1 MSIPAT
7 PKKILL
13 GLDFILGHFQEP
25 IFPRKIM
32 TKELGYQVE
41 VFSKEEALG
50 YFKSSNYE
58 DCRINAYPP
67 FTEYQGINRT
77 PISFLMVDLDLKDFG
92 GRVEGGGGE
101 YSKKKEEKTSLSLEK
116 VLNKASEKIKKE
128 KVEEG
133 GRSIGGNP
141 TVLWT
146 GNGYH
151 IYQPVSG
158 LILEEYETFY
168 EFTKYL
174 GKDLTSMFIQFAEEY
189 LTDYTADRLHN
200 PTVKSCL
207 LRIPG
212 SLNSKCIP
220 NKDQDAEVKIVQRW
234 DGKRPSIQPLRRDF
248 RRWLIHKRI
257 DDIEELKEQ
266 EKKRGRFQI
275 IASQNQSKA
284 ITKIKWIEKGIL
296 EHPLPDHIK
305 YIIWRILSPYLLN
318 VKKLPKEESYS
329 VMKDWL
335 DRCNELERL
344 NFNAKIKIKEGLK
357 GASKGY
363 FPISIEKL
371 KEENNALYCI
381 VLNRRGKS
389 ESVC

>member
-1 MSIPAT
+1 L
-7 PKKILL
+7 KKILD
-13 GLDFILGHFQEP
+13 GLDFVLSHFQQP

-32 TKELGYQVE
+32 TKELGHQVE
-41 VFSKEEALG
+41 VFNKEEVLG

-58 DCRINAYPP
+58 DCRINAYPS
-67 FTEYQGINRT
+67 FTEYKGINRT

-92 GRVEGGGGE
+92 GQQEKDE
-101 YSKKKEEKTSLSLEK
+101 DSKRKKGKILLEK
-116 VLNKASEKIKKE
+116 ALSKALDKIKKE
-128 KVEEG
+128 
-133 GRSIGGNP
+133 SIGGNP

-158 LILEEYETFY
+158 FVLEENETFH
-168 EFTKYL
+168 EFIMHFD
-174 GKDLTSMFIQFAEEY
+174 KDLTTMFIQFAEEY
-189 LTDYTADRLHN
+189 FTDYTSDRLHN

-220 NKDQDAEVKIVQRW
+220 NRGEYAKVKIIQRW
-234 DGKRPSIQPLRRDF
+234 DGKRPSIQPILRDF
-248 RRWLIHKRI
+248 RRWLIQKRI
-257 DDIEELKEQ
+257 DDIEELKKQ
-266 EKKRGRFQI
+266 DKKHVKYQI
-275 IASQNQSKA
+275 ITSQNQSKV
-284 ITKIKWIEKGIL
+284 ISKIKWIEKGIL
-296 EHPLPDHIK
+296 EHPLPDHRK

-329 VMKDWL
+329 VIKEWL

-344 NFNAKIKIKEGLK
+344 NFNAKIKIKEGLR

-363 FPISIEKL
+363 LPISIDKL
-371 KEENNALYCI
+371 KEENNALYDI
-381 VLNRRGKS
+381 VTKRMGKS